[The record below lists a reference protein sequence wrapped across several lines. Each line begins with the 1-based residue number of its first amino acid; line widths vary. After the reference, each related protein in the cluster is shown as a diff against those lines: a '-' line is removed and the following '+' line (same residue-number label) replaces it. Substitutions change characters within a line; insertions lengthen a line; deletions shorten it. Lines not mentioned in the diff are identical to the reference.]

1 MSNPCELAK
10 VERDQLLAAVDARSD
25 EAIALA
31 RWMTAHPELALEEHQ
46 ASARYR
52 AWLSDRGFRLEAP
65 VAGMETAFIA
75 VHGSDAAPLRVA
87 LLAEMDALPEIG
99 HACGHSLSGP
109 ATLLA
114 ASALA
119 AVLPEDAVRLHVV
132 GCPAEEIGVG
142 KRRLVEAGAFAD
154 VDVALM
160 AHAAG
165 MRRAHR
171 LFLGNR
177 KFEFRYRGRAAHAA
191 AYPERGVNALDGVI
205 ALFVAL
211 GLLRQQLPR
220 GVRVHG
226 IVSDGGKAPNII
238 PENAAARVWVRAL
251 DDAELEDA
259 ALRVVA
265 CAQGAAMSTGTT
277 LDVNGEAGASP
288 PLLPNLA
295 LAGVYRRQL
304 ERLGLAE
311 SGPGPGD
318 AIGSSDITHVSR
330 VVPTIHPNFPIG
342 DGVEIHS
349 RSFAQAVASEAGERG
364 LLEAARALALTVHD
378 LARDASLCEAIK
390 AEFIERLRNSPIQ
403 APENLAVRLAS
414 GLPCARG

>member
-1 MSNPCELAK
+1 MSNPDDLAEE
-10 VERDQLLAAVDARSD
+10 ERARLLAAVETRSI
-25 EAIALA
+25 EAIELA
-31 RWMTAHPELALEEHQ
+31 RWMTEHPELALEERE

-52 AWLSDRGFRLEAP
+52 TWLGDLGFCVEAP
-65 VAGMETAFIA
+65 AAGMETAFIA

-114 ASALA
+114 ASALV
-119 AVLPEDAVRLHVV
+119 AVMPEDSVRLHVI

-165 MRRAHR
+165 VRRAHR

-205 ALFVAL
+205 ALFVAV

-226 IVSDGGKAPNII
+226 IISDGGQAPNII
-238 PENAAARVWVRAL
+238 PENATARFWVRAL

-259 ALRVVA
+259 VARVLA
-265 CAQGAAMSTGTT
+265 CANGAAVSTGTT
-277 LDVNGEAGASP
+277 LEVIADAGTSP

-295 LAGVYRRQL
+295 LASVYRRQL
-304 ERLGLAE
+304 ERLGLDE
-311 SGPGPGD
+311 SGPGPAE

-349 RSFAQAVASEAGERG
+349 RAFASAVASEAGERG
-364 LLEAARALALTVHD
+364 LVEAARALALTVHD
-378 LARDASLCEAIK
+378 LARDPVVCAKIRS
-390 AEFIERLRNSPIQ
+390 EFADRLRNSPIQ
-403 APENLAVRLAS
+403 APENLALRLDS

>member
-1 MSNPCELAK
+1 M
-10 VERDQLLAAVDARSD
+10 RD
-25 EAIALA
+25 LA
-31 RWMTAHPELALEEHQ
+31 RWMAANPELALVEHE

-52 AWLSDRGFRLEAP
+52 AWLAARGFRVETP
-65 VAGMETAFIA
+65 VAGMDTAFVA
-75 VHGSDAAPLRVA
+75 TRGSETAPLRVA

-119 AVLPEDAVRLHVV
+119 AVLPEDAARVHVV

-142 KRRLVEAGAFAD
+142 KRRLVEAGAFAG

-160 AHAAG
+160 AHAGG

-177 KFEFRYRGRAAHAA
+177 KFQFQFRGRAAHAA
-191 AYPERGVNALDGVI
+191 AYPERGINALDGVI

-238 PENAAARVWVRAL
+238 PERAAARVWVRAL
-251 DDAELEDA
+251 DDAELADA
-259 ALRVVA
+259 AVRVVA
-265 CAQGAAMSTGTT
+265 CAQGAALSTGTA
-277 LDVNGEAGASP
+277 LDVAEDESASP

-295 LAGVYRRQL
+295 LAGAYRRQL

-342 DGVEIHS
+342 DGLEIHS
-349 RSFAQAVASEAGERG
+349 REFAAAVASEAGERG
-364 LLEAARALALTVHD
+364 LLEAARALALTVHE
-378 LARDASLCEAIK
+378 LARDAALRARVA
-390 AEFIERLRNSPIQ
+390 AEFAERRRPAASQIS
-403 APENLAVRLAS
+403 APSA
-414 GLPCARG
+414 

>member
-1 MSNPCELAK
+1 MSFPRDSM
-10 VERDQLLAAVDARSD
+10 EREREQLLAAVDARSD
-25 EAIALA
+25 EAVALA

-52 AWLSDRGFRLEAP
+52 AWLSDLGFRLEAP

-119 AVLPEDAVRLHVV
+119 VVLPEDAVRLHVV

-177 KFEFRYRGRAAHAA
+177 KFEFRYGGRAAHAA

-226 IVSDGGKAPNII
+226 IVSDGGKAPN
-238 PENAAARVWVRAL
+238 
-251 DDAELEDA
+251 
-259 ALRVVA
+259 
-265 CAQGAAMSTGTT
+265 
-277 LDVNGEAGASP
+277 
-288 PLLPNLA
+288 
-295 LAGVYRRQL
+295 
-304 ERLGLAE
+304 
-311 SGPGPGD
+311 
-318 AIGSSDITHVSR
+318 
-330 VVPTIHPNFPIG
+330 
-342 DGVEIHS
+342 
-349 RSFAQAVASEAGERG
+349 
-364 LLEAARALALTVHD
+364 
-378 LARDASLCEAIK
+378 
-390 AEFIERLRNSPIQ
+390 
-403 APENLAVRLAS
+403 
-414 GLPCARG
+414 

>member
-1 MSNPCELAK
+1 MSNRDDLAEE
-10 VERDQLLAAVDARSD
+10 ERARLLAAVEARAV

-31 RWMTAHPELALEEHQ
+31 RWMTEHPELALEERE

-52 AWLSDRGFRLEAP
+52 SWLGDLGFCVEAP
-65 VAGMETAFIA
+65 AAGMETAFIA

-119 AVLPEDAVRLHVV
+119 AVMPEDAVRLHVI

-142 KRRLVEAGAFAD
+142 KRCLVEAGAFAD

-165 MRRAHR
+165 VRRAHR

-205 ALFVAL
+205 ALFVAI

-226 IVSDGGKAPNII
+226 IISDGGQAPNII
-238 PENAAARVWVRAL
+238 PENATARFWVRAL
-251 DDAELEDA
+251 DDAELDDA
-259 ALRVVA
+259 VTRVLA
-265 CAQGAAMSTGTT
+265 CANGAATSTGTT
-277 LDVNGEAGASP
+277 LEVKTEPGTSP

-295 LAGVYRRQL
+295 LAAVYRRQL
-304 ERLGLAE
+304 ERLGLDE
-311 SGPGPGD
+311 SGPGPAE

-349 RSFAQAVASEAGERG
+349 RAFAAAVASEAGERG
-364 LLEAARALALTVHD
+364 LVEAARALALTVHD
-378 LARDASLCEAIK
+378 LARDPVACAKIRD
-390 AEFIERLRNSPIQ
+390 EFADRLRNSPIQ
-403 APENLAVRLAS
+403 VPENLALRLDS